1 MDNNTKLFIFLL
13 LLIFIF
19 YNLRIK
25 NNKLISSHNI
35 PHEATINET
44 NIGFVK
50 PEHRLLKILNN
61 ISSGSKIKFNG
72 TCAKYVYNKN
82 TIDTSVNNRLTR
94 IVKDL
99 INSVNQISQNDYYM
113 KNIENV
119 YCLISNNKNQRYFI
133 DFFIYDV
140 KNYYTIRLI
149 TDIVIIDN
157 EIYINYLNVQTGSN
171 PTILNKYDVKFNDTG
186 ILFDGDM
193 FKENIDSLFDSF
205 YRQSFHVIGISNTSL
220 EYSKEDLTTVLS
232 LKSLKNMYLPSN
244 LSPGSIKELDAKDLT
259 GYIEMY
265 LPENQ
270 INIKSPM
277 FCDKYKMEWNSYGI
291 PNQSDTTDTGCYVN
305 HGATSTTYNQPWNPP
320 GLMNNNRTDVTH
332 YDWLLQ
338 RNTISNSL

>member
-1 MDNNTKLFIFLL
+1 MDNNTKLFIFLAL
-13 LLIFIF
+13 LTFIF
-19 YNLRIK
+19 YNLRMK
-25 NNKLISSHNI
+25 NLSLESSYSI
-35 PHEATINET
+35 PHESTMNET

-82 TIDTSVNNRLTR
+82 TIDSSVNDRLTR

-99 INSVNQISQNDYYM
+99 INSINQISQNDYYM

-119 YCLISNNKNQRYFI
+119 YGLVSCNKNQRYFI

-149 TDIVIIDN
+149 TDIVIVDN

-232 LKSLKNMYLPSN
+232 MNSLKNMYLPSN
-244 LSPGSIKELDAKDLT
+244 LSSGSIKELDNKDLT

-277 FCDKYKMEWNSYGI
+277 FCDKYKIEWNSYGI
-291 PNQSDTTDTGCYVN
+291 PNESDTTDTDCYVN
-305 HGATSTTYNQPWNPP
+305 QGATTTTYNQPWNPP
-320 GLMNNNRTDVTH
+320 GLLNDNRTNETKYHWQQD
-332 YDWLLQ
+332 
-338 RNTISNSL
+338 RGNIISSL